1 VFGGKNVIKSLQVAQ
16 KCSASELLE
25 ASFEY
30 LSRHKEEIVHLP
42 EWKQFNKEDPELFF
56 TATQRMCS
64 KKRKLEH
71 ESVPKFS
78 VIQPASLTERAR
90 PRP

>member
-1 VFGGKNVIKSLQVAQ
+1 LLKSVP
-16 KCSASELLE
+16 LLNCWNPQ
-25 ASFEY
+25 FEY
-30 LSRHKEEIVHLP
+30 LSRRKEEIVDLP
-42 EWKQFNKEDPELFF
+42 GWKQFYKEDPELFF

-78 VIQPASLTERAR
+78 FTQPASLTERAGQKL
-90 PRP
+90 